1 MKTTTQRRPARLAG
15 LLLLSLLVFATGVQ
29 AAQAALV
36 SGSGAGSG
44 TASFASTPAGT
55 QGRGGAALASSTPA
69 THLQGLTAATAAQ
82 HDQGTTVS
90 ATAATTPAGT
100 QGRGGVAVASLTPAQ
115 PQGLTAAQRHH
126 YFGRFQPTSNVLAA
140 QPASSG
146 ATSRSAWIAAGA
158 AAAIF
163 IVGFAA
169 WALTRRRRQPGD
181 HPSEAYCAQHPED
194 AMCTAA

>member
-55 QGRGGAALASSTPA
+55 QGRGGI
-69 THLQGLTAATAAQ
+69 
-82 HDQGTTVS
+82 
-90 ATAATTPAGT
+90 
-100 QGRGGVAVASLTPAQ
+100 AVASLTPAQ